1 MKHNTFISVQEKI
14 VEKLEQDIIEAT
26 IKVNTL
32 IEQKTKASTNLNSNN
47 RYKNPNYNLISICFS
62 KSIDEAIENLNY
74 IVSKCREANKRLQEL
89 IAETNEEA
97 TNEDN

>member
-32 IEQKTKASTNLNSNN
+32 IEQKTKASTNLNSSNK
-47 RYKNPNYNLISICFS
+47 YKNPNYNLISVCFN
-62 KSIDEAIENLNY
+62 KSIDIANENLNY
-74 IVSKCREANKRLQEL
+74 IVSKYREANKRLQEL
-89 IAETNEEA
+89 IAEINEEA
-97 TNEDN
+97 TNENN